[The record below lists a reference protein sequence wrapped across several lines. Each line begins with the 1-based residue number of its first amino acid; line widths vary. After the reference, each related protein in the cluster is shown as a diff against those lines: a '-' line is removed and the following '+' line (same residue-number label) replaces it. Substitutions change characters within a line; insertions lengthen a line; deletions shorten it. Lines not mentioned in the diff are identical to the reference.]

1 MCRDCMTADLIVI
14 NIGILLTP
22 KVDKGPVRG
31 KDMDIVEEYQN
42 AFLAVKDG
50 KFIDYG
56 THDFQHLVG
65 DDTEVVDAEGRLV
78 TPGLVDSHTHVVH
91 GGSREYEF
99 EQKMRGVPYL
109 DILKA
114 GGGIH
119 STVKM
124 TREISKEGLYAQSK
138 KSLDFML
145 GFGVT
150 TVEGKSGYGLELE
163 TELKQLEVQRELHEN
178 HPIDIVSTFMGAH
191 ALPVAYKSKRKDF
204 LDKVIGMFDT
214 VKQRELAEFVDI
226 FCEDGAFDVADS
238 RYLLEAAKKHGFK
251 LKIHA
256 DEVVALGGVPLAAH
270 LKAHSADHLMAIDE
284 AGLRA
289 LAHSDVIANL
299 LPSTSFYLNSDYAPA
314 RKMIE
319 RNLALALSSDYNPGS
334 SPSENFLFTLN
345 LAAIHMKMSP
355 NEILTAAT
363 YNAAYG
369 IDRADEIGRI
379 AKGYKADFVIYDA
392 PNWPYVL
399 YHFAI
404 NHVKDVFK
412 MGIKVIENKQ
422 KVWEAKQ

>member
-1 MCRDCMTADLIVI
+1 MKADLIVK

-22 KVDKGPVRG
+22 KVTKGPIKG
-31 KDMDIVEEYQN
+31 KDMDCVETYQD
-42 AFLAVKDG
+42 AFLAVKGG
-50 KFIDYG
+50 KFIDFG
-56 THDFQHLVG
+56 EHDFSSLI
-65 DDTEVVDAEGRLV
+65 DENTEMVDAGGKLV

-124 TREISKEGLYAQSK
+124 TQEISKEGLYQQSK

-163 TELKQLEVQRELHEN
+163 TELKQLEVQKELHEN
-178 HPIDIVSTFMGAH
+178 HPVDIVPTFMGAH
-191 ALPVAYKSKRKDF
+191 ALPKIYEADRRSF
-204 LDKVIGMFDT
+204 LDKVIGMFDE
-214 VKQRELAEFVDI
+214 VKKRNLAEFVDI
-226 FCEDGAFDVADS
+226 FCEDGAFSVEDS
-238 RYLLEAAKKHGFK
+238 RYLLDAAKNYGFK

-256 DEVVALGGVPLAAH
+256 DEVVALGGVPLAVE
-270 LKAHSADHLMAIDE
+270 LKAHSADHLMAINDE
-284 AGLRA
+284 GLEA
-289 LAHSDVIANL
+289 LANSDVIANL
-299 LPSTSFYLNSDYAPA
+299 LPSTSFYLNSTYAPA

-319 RNLALALSSDYNPGS
+319 RGLALALSSDYNPGS

-345 LAAIHMKMSP
+345 IAAIHLKMSP

-369 IDRADEIGRI
+369 IDRADEVGRI
-379 AKGYKADFVIYDA
+379 AKSYKADFVIYDA
-392 PNWPYVL
+392 LNWPYVL

-404 NHVKDVFK
+404 NHVKDVYK
-412 MGIKVIENKQ
+412 MGVKVIDNKR
-422 KVWEAKQ
+422 KIWEV